1 MSNTIVIVDDHNLF
15 AQSLKVLVNS
25 FKDFKVVQILKNG
38 KELVDYLENSPGQPS
53 IILLDMRMA
62 VMDGME
68 SMTWLKT
75 HRPEQKVLALTVDQE
90 EETILK
96 MIKLGCRGYLLKD
109 IEPEELERALKNI
122 VEEGY
127 YSNRTISDA
136 LDYKEKKRSFEALTK
151 RELVFLNFACSE
163 KTYKEIA
170 GDMNLSP
177 KTIDGY
183 RESLF
188 QKLQVKNR
196 IGLVIF
202 AIKEGIC
209 EI

>member
-1 MSNTIVIVDDHNLF
+1 
-15 AQSLKVLVNS
+15 
-25 FKDFKVVQILKNG
+25 
-38 KELVDYLENSPGQPS
+38 
-53 IILLDMRMA
+53 
-62 VMDGME
+62 
-68 SMTWLKT
+68 
-75 HRPEQKVLALTVDQE
+75 
-90 EETILK
+90 

-127 YSNRTISDA
+127 YTNYTISDA
-136 LDYKEKKRSFEALTK
+136 LDHKEKKKSFEALTE

-170 GDMNLSP
+170 SDMNLSP

-188 QKLQVKNR
+188 HKLRVKNR